1 MDYKD
6 FKKYLQQQVKKTLS
20 DSLSSYSAKL
30 RNSRPRAKDNII
42 NPKQKGIWTVLC
54 VSTRLKKLLLEFYY
68 LLSANGKINYG
79 EFYMQDQDAIASV

>member
-6 FKKYLQQQVKKTLS
+6 FKKYLQDQVKKTLS

-42 NPKQKGIWTVLC
+42 NPKQQGIWFVKKWFVWRELK
-54 VSTRLKKLLLEFYY
+54 RLSVEYYCLL
-68 LLSANGKINYG
+68 
-79 EFYMQDQDAIASV
+79 